1 MFSRILEIRFL
12 KKSYFFFIQAASVK
26 RFRNTI
32 KKNRVYEGKK
42 MQLTIDLPNIWSSEK
57 IFPLIERIEQIFIK
71 ENVSFEIKTA
81 LPAEPDPWDNLD
93 IEKISIDTGIKDFA
107 QNHDYYLYGT
117 PKK

>member
-1 MFSRILEIRFL
+1 
-12 KKSYFFFIQAASVK
+12 
-26 RFRNTI
+26 
-32 KKNRVYEGKK
+32 

-93 IEKISIDTGIKDFA
+93 IEEISIDTGIKDFA

-117 PKK
+117 PKKS